1 MTLYAGWHPIGDAEY
16 TVRHILEGEQD
27 PFYVET
33 EAGKHGD
40 TVFVRPL
47 LALNEGYP
55 SDQYLESESEG
66 ERITLKQGE
75 TSVVTITYRE
85 VETVIDKEDST
96 EQEPEVELPEGGEPA
111 NPDAGSGETA
121 GDHGDGELME
131 IPESEGTKADL
142 ENKLAQSEHESMGAA
157 PDTGDRPEGMK
168 GILTMAAALFII
180 IRITDV
186 QTGSRGIR
194 RTNRR

>member
-1 MTLYAGWHPIGDAEY
+1 MGITRQKNAI
-16 TVRHILEGEQD
+16 EQ
-27 PFYVET
+27 
-33 EAGKHGD
+33 
-40 TVFVRPL
+40 VF
-47 LALNEGYP
+47 
-55 SDQYLESESEG
+55 
-66 ERITLKQGE
+66 
-75 TSVVTITYRE
+75 
-85 VETVIDKEDST
+85 EDSPQHLT
-96 EQEPEVELPEGGEPA
+96 AEEVSAPEPEVELPEGGEPA
-111 NPDAGSGETA
+111 NPDAGSGEAEEELPESGEPEPDNPDAGSEEAEEELPEGGESEPDNPDAGSGETA